1 MDDIEYVRKED
12 REEYRRFATHHHKGF
27 ASNRP
32 PVSEVWHY
40 TDAAG
45 LIGIIQSGRIWCT
58 QVSCLNDSLEQR
70 YFGDLVHASVRTLRA
85 SNTNSTLDVLL
96 RVADDA
102 LATPDVAPVGN
113 FVACFSDVV
122 DDLGQ
127 WRGYGG
133 GQCGYAL
140 GFRVD
145 GLVEA
150 LEVRPN
156 AAFFLPMHYEQA
168 QHQLLVG
175 DVIKWAQHYFNQGIQ
190 RGLPDI
196 QRWAR
201 EFITAF
207 AMELGP
213 FASIIKHPKF
223 SSEKERRIVTLL
235 QAGEHTQ
242 LEFRQRR
249 TLLARHLPIDLTVGA
264 AKRLPLTRVYVG
276 PGPTQRVSQVSVA
289 DLLLKYGYQGM
300 PVELSKVPYRV
311 P

>member
-1 MDDIEYVRKED
+1 MDDIEYLREED
-12 REEYRRFATHHHKGF
+12 REEYRRFALHHHKTF

-45 LIGIIQSGRIWCT
+45 LIGVIQSGRIWCT
-58 QVSCLNDSLEQR
+58 QVSCLNDSLEER
-70 YFGDLVHASVRTLRA
+70 YFGDLVHASVKTLRA
-85 SNTNSTLDVLL
+85 SNTNLTLDVLL

-102 LATPDVAPVGN
+102 LATQDVAPVGN
-113 FVACFSDVV
+113 FVACFSDVE

-145 GLVEA
+145 GLFEA
-150 LEVRPN
+150 LKLRPN
-156 AAFFLPMHYEQA
+156 AFFLPMHYEDV
-168 QHQLLVG
+168 QHQFLVA
-175 DVIKWAQHYFNQGIQ
+175 DVVRMAQQYFIQGVQ

-196 QRWAR
+196 ERWAR
-201 EFITAF
+201 QFITAF

-213 FASIIKHPKF
+213 FAAIIKHPTF
-223 SSEKERRIVTLL
+223 SSERERRIVTLL

-249 TLLARHLPIDLTVGA
+249 TLLARHLPIDLAVGA
-264 AKRLPLTRVYVG
+264 AKRLPLTRIHVG
-276 PGPTQRVSQVSVA
+276 PGPTQRVSQVSVG
-289 DLLLKYGYQGM
+289 DLLLKYGYQGV